1 MADTA
6 PAEPHAEF
14 EEKFSDLHDGS
25 LPESERA
32 AVQAHLADCAAC
44 AAAYAEFEQTMSAL
58 TSIKRKPPAPDA
70 FVDGVAE
77 TIHRRSAGRFF
88 GRKTFGVSCSRRAQ
102 RIVRVPKRKETIKQ
116 SEMHSLHRSLW
127 PIRASYGVSTV
138 SEHRNFSRCSLIP
151 MS

>member
-88 GRKTFGVSCSRRAQ
+88 GRKTFGD
-102 RIVRVPKRKETIKQ
+102 RVPFGVLLIIAMVVLVGAAVVLWASSTG
-116 SEMHSLHRSLW
+116 SLR
-127 PIRASYGVSTV
+127 IG
-138 SEHRNFSRCSLIP
+138 N
-151 MS
+151 